1 MSRFLPLLL
10 VLLTA
15 CIGPKTAPMS
25 SSSVS
30 SPVFADNIVVAHR
43 GAWKAGGLPENSIA
57 SLREAIRL
65 GCTGTEFDVRLT
77 SDDSLL
83 VVHDEVH
90 GGMEVARHTYAE
102 LTAIPLA
109 NGEKLPTLREY
120 LAAGLRDNPGTRLV
134 CELKPSEVSTERDVR
149 TATLAV
155 ALVAELKAEAWVP
168 YISFSY
174 PILLRILE
182 LNPAADTQYLN
193 GEKTPDELKKDRIN
207 GLDYN
212 YRVYQ
217 EHPEWVAAAK
227 RNRQALNAWTVND
240 AADMDRLIQQGFDFI
255 TTNEPE
261 LLLKKVR

>member
-1 MSRFLPLLL
+1 MYRFFPILLL
-10 VLLTA
+10 VLTG
-15 CIGPKTAPMS
+15 CISPKVATMPTSSASGPT
-25 SSSVS
+25 
-30 SPVFADNIVVAHR
+30 FADNIVVAHR
-43 GAWKAGGLPENSIA
+43 GAWKKKSLPENSIA

-77 SDDSLL
+77 ADDSLL
-83 VVHDEVH
+83 VVHDERH
-90 GGMEVARHTYAE
+90 GGLEVARHTYDE

-120 LAAGLRDNPGTRLV
+120 LVAGMKDNSGTRLV

-155 ALVAELKAEAWVP
+155 AVVAELNARAWVP

-174 PILLRILE
+174 PIMLRVLE
-182 LNPAADTQYLN
+182 LDPAADTQYLN

-212 YRVYQ
+212 FRVYR

-227 RNRQALNAWTVND
+227 RNKQALNAWTVNE
-240 AADMDRLIQQGFDFI
+240 AADMDRLIEQGFDFI

-261 LLLKKVR
+261 LLLEKVK